1 MPRFKSNCHLDLNL
15 FCLGLHLGKP
25 RGVDPSYYVR
35 LKINS
40 RSCFQFV
47 KGFPSPLPNLTAH
60 RDRYP
65 YTDSPAVR
73 DWEKGLVG
81 VYPVGD

>member
-1 MPRFKSNCHLDLNL
+1 MLGAGSSLVGVQDLVCRVTVTEGKVKADPIYFIDRANTPPREVS
-15 FCLGLHLGKP
+15 
-25 RGVDPSYYVR
+25 
-35 LKINS
+35 
-40 RSCFQFV
+40 
-47 KGFPSPLPNLTAH
+47 FPSPLPNLTAH